1 MLVFHSLVAVCV
13 EHATELIS
21 PSWIV
26 NAHVADSHIGAVK
39 WLICNFMERGEERKI
54 AYFPLTVYEIAT
66 VLRYIISITFLCL
79 QHLCTA
85 AGACL
90 GFSCVEISDGRGG
103 GGRCC
108 CVSLITWEQGLFSA
122 GCWSTKCAVQMHAPR
137 RTSSFLMKNT
147 QCWHISVKMLWLEE
161 RQRHLHIFSSR
172 MFRGSILHP
181 KLSPQIMPV
190 VHRLLNRL

>member
-1 MLVFHSLVAVCV
+1 MLFFHSLVAVCV
-13 EHATELIS
+13 EYATELIS

-85 AGACL
+85 AGAWL
-90 GFSCVEISDGRGG
+90 GFSCMEISDGGG
-103 GGRCC
+103 EVPLCIPHNMGTG
-108 CVSLITWEQGLFSA
+108 VLFSA

-172 MFRGSILHP
+172 MFRGSILQP
-181 KLSPQIMPV
+181 ELSSQIMPV